1 MGTMLQQAG
10 LPAGMPPEVWLLEN
24 PDSVQGVHRAYRDA
38 GSDLILSCT
47 FGGTRARLEHHGFA
61 NRVAEVNQRA
71 VEIAR
76 QAAGARAYVAGDIG
90 PLGQFL
96 MPIGTLSYAE
106 AVDIFAEQVEALA
119 AAGVDV
125 LYIETMADL
134 EEMRAAIEGAQRA
147 GQGLPIFGT
156 FSFDHNGWTNM
167 GVSPQRAAELFLEMD
182 VDAFGA
188 NCGTSLEMTEGAVA
202 EMHDT
207 APDAALI
214 VKPNAGKPRLVD
226 DEVLYDA
233 QPADMAAY
241 ARRFVELGARVV
253 GGCCGS
259 TPAHIEAIAQAVRG

>member
-1 MGTMLQQAG
+1 
-10 LPAGMPPEVWLLEN
+10 
-24 PDSVQGVHRAYRDA
+24 
-38 GSDLILSCT
+38 
-47 FGGTRARLEHHGFA
+47 
-61 NRVAEVNQRA
+61 
-71 VEIAR
+71 
-76 QAAGARAYVAGDIG
+76 
-90 PLGQFL
+90 
-96 MPIGTLSYAE
+96 
-106 AVDIFAEQVEALA
+106 
-119 AAGVDV
+119 
-125 LYIETMADL
+125 
-134 EEMRAAIEGAQRA
+134 
-147 GQGLPIFGT
+147 
-156 FSFDHNGWTNM
+156 M